1 MKKIILIL
9 GVICALF
16 STTLFG
22 TTLFGANS
30 VLKELDLDLKSLY
43 NESTNPKDQ
52 NASKLELKS
61 TKASRAADITAA
73 LKDKQS
79 SRVAEQKTAKN
90 IEQNAST
97 EQNLAAQITPDERLK
112 SKIRMLIMSDFDKS
126 SKAGIVLVKDANTS
140 ASAKASGFKVV
151 FESSANN
158 ASSASSADL
167 LISKSDLVLVNAGL
181 DTAFAAASL
190 RINNSAGL
198 PTAFKL
204 DFGSDTKKFRKLL
217 DAYRGAVAARSV
229 RIFMLGSGEVK
240 SMDESA
246 PASLSSHAIGGL
258 IRAKLHFGGL
268 IISADLSKIS
278 GYSTEQKVNAFL
290 GAGGDIMYFSDSAEA
305 SRAADILLKA
315 TQNGSISNARINKS
329 FERVGEV
336 FNIKESKP
344 NLPF

>member
-9 GVICALF
+9 GVVCALF
-16 STTLFG
+16 S

-43 NESTNPKDQ
+43 NESIKPAEQ
-52 NASKLELKS
+52 NASKLELNS
-61 TKASRAADITAA
+61 TKSSRAADITAA

-79 SRVAEQKTAKN
+79 SRAAEQKTAKN
-90 IEQNAST
+90 IEASA
-97 EQNLAAQITPDERLK
+97 EQNLTAQITPDERLK

-151 FESSANN
+151 FESSA
-158 ASSASSADL
+158 SSADL
-167 LISKSDLVLVNAGL
+167 LLSKSDLVLVNAGL

-204 DFGSDTKKFRKLL
+204 DFGSDTKKFRRLL
-217 DAYRGAVAARSV
+217 DTYRGAVAARSV
-229 RIFMLGSGEVK
+229 RIFMLGDGEVK

-344 NLPF
+344 NVPF

>member
-9 GVICALF
+9 GAVCAFF
-16 STTLFG
+16 S

-43 NESTNPKDQ
+43 NESINLKDQ
-52 NASKLELKS
+52 NASKLELNS

-79 SRVAEQKTAKN
+79 SRAAEQKTAKN
-90 IEQNAST
+90 IEASA
-97 EQNLAAQITPDERLK
+97 EQNLTAQITPDERLK
-112 SKIRMLIMSDFDKS
+112 SKIRMLIMSDFNKS

-140 ASAKASGFKVV
+140 ASAKESGFKVV
-151 FESSANN
+151 FESST
-158 ASSASSADL
+158 SSADL
-167 LISKSDLVLVNAGL
+167 LLSKSDLVLVNAGL
-181 DTAFAAASL
+181 DTAFAAARL

-204 DFGSDTKKFRKLL
+204 DFSSDTKKFRRLL
-217 DAYRGAVAARSV
+217 DTYRGAVAARSV
-229 RIFMLGSGEVK
+229 RIFMLGDGEIK

-329 FERVGEV
+329 FERVSEV

>member
-9 GVICALF
+9 GVVCALF
-16 STTLFG
+16 STTLFS

-43 NESTNPKDQ
+43 NESANQKDQ
-52 NASKLELKS
+52 NASKLELNS

-79 SRVAEQKTAKN
+79 NMAAEQKTAKN
-90 IEQNAST
+90 IEASA
-97 EQNLAAQITPDERLK
+97 EQNLTAQITPDERLK

-140 ASAKASGFKVV
+140 ASAKESGFKVV
-151 FESSANN
+151 FESSA
-158 ASSASSADL
+158 SSADL
-167 LISKSDLVLVNAGL
+167 LSSKSDLVLVNAGL

-204 DFGSDTKKFRKLL
+204 DFSSDTKKFRRLL
-217 DAYRGAVAARSV
+217 DTYRGAVAARSV
-229 RIFMLGSGEVK
+229 RIFMLGSGEIR

-290 GAGGDIMYFSDSAEA
+290 SAGGDIMYFSDSAEA

-329 FERVGEV
+329 FERVSEV

>member
-9 GVICALF
+9 GVVCALF
-16 STTLFG
+16 S

-43 NESTNPKDQ
+43 HENIKPADQ
-52 NASKLELKS
+52 NASKLELNN

-90 IEQNAST
+90 IEASA
-97 EQNLAAQITPDERLK
+97 EQNLTAQIMPDERLK
-112 SKIRMLIMSDFDKS
+112 SKIRMLIMSDFDKR
-126 SKAGIVLVKDANTS
+126 SKTGIVLVKDANTS
-140 ASAKASGFKVV
+140 ASAKARGFKVV
-151 FESSANN
+151 FESSA
-158 ASSASSADL
+158 SSADL
-167 LISKSDLVLVNAGL
+167 LPSNSDLVLVNAGL
-181 DTAFAAASL
+181 DTAFAAARL

-204 DFGSDTKKFRKLL
+204 DFSSDTKKFRKLL
-217 DAYRGAVAARSV
+217 DTYRGAVAARSV
-229 RIFMLGSGEVK
+229 RIFMLGDGEIK

>member
-9 GVICALF
+9 GVVCALF
-16 STTLFG
+16 S

-52 NASKLELKS
+52 NASKLELNS
-61 TKASRAADITAA
+61 TKASRAADITAVK
-73 LKDKQS
+73 KDKQS
-79 SRVAEQKTAKN
+79 SRAAEQKIAKN
-90 IEQNAST
+90 IEASK
-97 EQNLAAQITPDERLK
+97 EQNLTAQIAPDERLK

-140 ASAKASGFKVV
+140 ASAKESGFKVV
-151 FESSANN
+151 FESSA
-158 ASSASSADL
+158 D
-167 LISKSDLVLVNAGL
+167 IKPSKQWSDLVLVNAGF
-181 DTAFAAASL
+181 DTAFAATSL

-204 DFGSDTKKFRKLL
+204 DFGSDTKKFRRLL
-217 DAYRGAVAARSV
+217 DTYRGAVAARSV
-229 RIFMLGSGEVK
+229 RIFMLGSGEIK
-240 SMDESA
+240 SMDEST

-329 FERVGEV
+329 FERVSEV

>member
-9 GVICALF
+9 GVVCALF
-16 STTLFG
+16 S

-43 NESTNPKDQ
+43 NESANQKDQ
-52 NASKLELKS
+52 NASKLELNS

-79 SRVAEQKTAKN
+79 NMAAEQKTAKN
-90 IEQNAST
+90 IEASA
-97 EQNLAAQITPDERLK
+97 EQNLTAQITPDERLK

-151 FESSANN
+151 FESSA
-158 ASSASSADL
+158 SSADL
-167 LISKSDLVLVNAGL
+167 LLSKSDLVLVNAGL
-181 DTAFAAASL
+181 DTAFAVASL

-204 DFGSDTKKFRKLL
+204 DFSSDTKKFRRLL
-217 DAYRGAVAARSV
+217 DTYRGAVAARSV
-229 RIFMLGSGEVK
+229 RIFMLGDGEIK

-329 FERVGEV
+329 FERVSEV

>member
-9 GVICALF
+9 GVVCALF
-16 STTLFG
+16 S

-52 NASKLELKS
+52 NASKLELNS

-79 SRVAEQKTAKN
+79 SRAAEQKTAKN
-90 IEQNAST
+90 IEASA
-97 EQNLAAQITPDERLK
+97 EQNLTAQITPDERLK

-140 ASAKASGFKVV
+140 ASAKASGFKAV
-151 FESSANN
+151 FESSA
-158 ASSASSADL
+158 D
-167 LISKSDLVLVNAGL
+167 IKPSKQWSDLVLVNAGL

-204 DFGSDTKKFRKLL
+204 DFSSDTKKFRRLL
-217 DAYRGAVAARSV
+217 DTYRGAVAARSV
-229 RIFMLGSGEVK
+229 RIFMLGDGEVK

-278 GYSTEQKVNAFL
+278 GYSTEQKVKAFL

>member
-9 GVICALF
+9 GAVCALF

-43 NESTNPKDQ
+43 NESINLREQ
-52 NASKLELKS
+52 NASKLELNS
-61 TKASRAADITAA
+61 TKASRAADITAVK
-73 LKDKQS
+73 KDKQS
-79 SRVAEQKTAKN
+79 SRAAEQKTAKN

-97 EQNLAAQITPDERLK
+97 KQNLAAQITPDERMR

-140 ASAKASGFKVV
+140 ASAKASCFKVV
-151 FESSANN
+151 FESN
-158 ASSASSADL
+158 AD
-167 LISKSDLVLVNAGL
+167 IKPSKQWSDLVLVNAGL

-190 RINNSAGL
+190 HINNSAGL

-229 RIFMLGSGEVK
+229 RIFMLGDGEIK
-240 SMDESA
+240 SMDEST

-329 FERVGEV
+329 FERVGKV

>member
-9 GVICALF
+9 GVVCVLF
-16 STTLFG
+16 S

-43 NESTNPKDQ
+43 NESANQKDQ
-52 NASKLELKS
+52 NASKLELNS

-79 SRVAEQKTAKN
+79 SRAAEQKTAKN
-90 IEQNAST
+90 IEASA
-97 EQNLAAQITPDERLK
+97 EQNINAQITPDERLK

-151 FESSANN
+151 FESSA
-158 ASSASSADL
+158 D
-167 LISKSDLVLVNAGL
+167 IKPSKQWSDLVLVNAGL

-217 DAYRGAVAARSV
+217 DVYRGAVAARSV
-229 RIFMLGSGEVK
+229 RIFMLGSGEIK

-278 GYSTEQKVNAFL
+278 GYSTEQKVKAFL

-305 SRAADILLKA
+305 SRAVDILLKA

-329 FERVGEV
+329 FERVSEA

>member
-9 GVICALF
+9 GVVCALF
-16 STTLFG
+16 S

-43 NESTNPKDQ
+43 NESTNLKDQ
-52 NASKLELKS
+52 NASKLELNS
-61 TKASRAADITAA
+61 AKASRAADITAA
-73 LKDKQS
+73 FKDKQS
-79 SRVAEQKTAKN
+79 SKSAEQKTAKN
-90 IEQNAST
+90 IEVSA
-97 EQNLAAQITPDERLK
+97 EQNLTAQITPDERLK

-126 SKAGIVLVKDANTS
+126 SRAGIVLVNDANTS

-151 FESSANN
+151 FESSAN
-158 ASSASSADL
+158 SANTADL
-167 LISKSDLVLVNAGL
+167 LATNSDLVLVNAGL

-204 DFGSDTKKFRKLL
+204 DFSSDTKKFRRLL
-217 DAYRGAVAARSV
+217 DTYRGAVAARSV
-229 RIFMLGSGEVK
+229 RIFMLGSGEIK

-305 SRAADILLKA
+305 SRAVDILLKA

>member
-1 MKKIILIL
+1 MKKNILIL
-9 GVICALF
+9 GVVCALF
-16 STTLFG
+16 S

-43 NESTNPKDQ
+43 NESTNLKDQ
-52 NASKLELKS
+52 NASKLELNS
-61 TKASRAADITAA
+61 TKASRTADITAA

-79 SRVAEQKTAKN
+79 SRAAEQKTAKN
-90 IEQNAST
+90 IEASA
-97 EQNLAAQITPDERLK
+97 EQNLTAQITPDERLK

-140 ASAKASGFKVV
+140 ASAKESGFKVV
-151 FESSANN
+151 FESSA
-158 ASSASSADL
+158 SSADL
-167 LISKSDLVLVNAGL
+167 LLSKSDLVLVNAGL

-204 DFGSDTKKFRKLL
+204 DFSSDTKKFRRLL
-217 DAYRGAVAARSV
+217 DTYRGAVAARSV
-229 RIFMLGSGEVK
+229 RIFMLGDGEVK
-240 SMDESA
+240 SMDEST

-278 GYSTEQKVNAFL
+278 GYSTEQKVKAFL

>member
-9 GVICALF
+9 GVVCALF
-16 STTLFG
+16 STTLFS

-43 NESTNPKDQ
+43 NESTNLKDQ
-52 NASKLELKS
+52 NASKLELNS

-73 LKDKQS
+73 TKYKQS
-79 SRVAEQKTAKN
+79 SRAAEQKTAKN

-97 EQNLAAQITPDERLK
+97 EQNLAAQITPDERMR

-158 ASSASSADL
+158 ASSASKADL
-167 LISKSDLVLVNAGL
+167 LPSKSDLVLVNAGL

-190 RINNSAGL
+190 HINNSAGL

-217 DAYRGAVAARSV
+217 DTYRGAVAARSV
-229 RIFMLGSGEVK
+229 RIFMLGSGEIK

-305 SRAADILLKA
+305 SRAADILLKT

-329 FERVGEV
+329 FERVGKV